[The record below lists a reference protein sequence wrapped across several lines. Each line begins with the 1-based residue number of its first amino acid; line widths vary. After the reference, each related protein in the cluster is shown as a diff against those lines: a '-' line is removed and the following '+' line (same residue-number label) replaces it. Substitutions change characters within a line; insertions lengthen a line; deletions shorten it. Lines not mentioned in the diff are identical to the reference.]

1 MLIQHLRYLV
11 ALARERHFARA
22 AETCRVA
29 QPTLSEGIKQLE
41 DDLGVPIVERR
52 QRYQGLTPAGTR
64 VLAWAHRIIADYES
78 LAQEVGELRDGL
90 AGRLSLAAI
99 PATHP
104 VVPLLTTPF
113 VDAHPKVNVMVLS
126 QTSAEIQCS
135 LDDFSVDAGLTYLD
149 NEPLERVKTH
159 ALYRERY
166 VLVTHASGPFG
177 RRAEV
182 TWKEAATLRLC
193 LLAESMQNRRV
204 IDGIF
209 REAGTTPQAP
219 VETMSLLTVCA
230 HIALGGWATILPHTF
245 GPLMA
250 PLPNVVVLPLVE
262 PVAERTIGL
271 AVARRDPLPPV
282 ARALLEVARSLKLES
297 VVTGSARR

>member
-22 AETCRVA
+22 AESCGVA
-29 QPTLSEGIKQLE
+29 QPTLSEGIRQLE

-64 VLAWAHRIIADYES
+64 VLAWANRIIADAES
-78 LAQEVGELRDGL
+78 LTREVSELRDGL
-90 AGRLSLAAI
+90 VGRLTLSAI
-99 PATHP
+99 PAMHP
-104 VVPLLTTPF
+104 VVPLLTTPLI
-113 VDAHPKVNVMVLS
+113 DAHPKVSVMVLS
-126 QTSAEIQCS
+126 QTSVEIQRS

-149 NEPLERVKTH
+149 NEPLERVKTQ
-159 ALYRERY
+159 AMYREHY
-166 VLVTHASGPFG
+166 VLVTQLSGPFA
-177 RRAEV
+177 RRTEV

-193 LLAESMQNRRV
+193 LLADAMQNRRI

-209 REAGTTPQAP
+209 RQAGAVPRAP

-230 HIALGGWATILPHTF
+230 HAALGDWATILPHTF
-245 GPLMA
+245 APLVA
-250 PLPNVVVLPLVE
+250 SLPNVVVLPLVE
-262 PVAERTIGL
+262 PAAERTIGL

-282 ARALLEVARSLKLES
+282 ARALLEIARNVRIDS
-297 VVTGSARR
+297 VFSGALPR

>member
-1 MLIQHLRYLV
+1 MLTQHLRYLV

-22 AETCRVA
+22 AEACRVA

-41 DDLGVPIVERR
+41 DDLGVPIVDRR

-64 VLAWAHRIIADYES
+64 VLAWAHRIIADYEA

-90 AGRLSLAAI
+90 VGRLTLAAI

-104 VVPLLTTPF
+104 VVPLLTTPLLA
-113 VDAHPKVNVMVLS
+113 AHPGVSVMVLS

-149 NEPLERVKTH
+149 NEPLQRVKTQ
-159 ALYRERY
+159 ALYREHY
-166 VLVTHASGPFG
+166 VLVTHADGPFA
-177 RRAEV
+177 RRTEV

-193 LLAESMQNRRV
+193 LLAESMQNRRI

-209 REAGTTPQAP
+209 RQAGATPRAP

-230 HIALGGWATILPHTF
+230 HIAVGGWATILPHTF
-245 GPLMA
+245 SPLVA
-250 PLPNVVVLPLVE
+250 PLPNVAVLPLVE
-262 PVAERTIGL
+262 PFAERTIGV
-271 AVARRDPLPPV
+271 AVARREPLPPV
-282 ARALLEVARSLKLES
+282 ARALLEVARG
-297 VVTGSARR
+297 VRPTPG